1 MDLRQA
7 RGPAGKGKYRS
18 VKLMFVSSEKN
29 WHGGEEQLRLLVEGA
44 TQAGHQCKVAARQG
58 SLVAQRFD
66 AAGVEVLELARNVRG
81 PRSIWRLRRE
91 LRRFRPDIVHANDP
105 HALSLQRTSTWGR
118 RVPAR
123 VCSRR
128 VLFPIMGTR
137 KYRAGCEQM
146 ICVSQAVSALC
157 ERSGLPAT
165 MLKVVHDGVD
175 PARMRAGNASR
186 GRAALGLTDD
196 VPLLLCVAQLT
207 MYKGHRHLV
216 DAMPAILAA
225 NPSAMLALAGDGVL
239 RDDLVKQTRSL
250 GVESS
255 VCFLGYRSDVPDL
268 LQACDV
274 FVMPSQREGLG
285 SSVLDAMFAERAVV
299 GADAGGIPEMLR
311 DGEGRDCGWLVN
323 ARDPAALARGVNEAV
338 ALREERLKRVEF
350 AKEWADEEFVA
361 ANMVRRTLE
370 VYAEML
376 AK

>member
-7 RGPAGKGKYRS
+7 RGSAGKGNYLS

-29 WHGGEEQLRLLVEGA
+29 WHGGEEQLWLLVEGA
-44 TQAGHQCKVAARQG
+44 ARAGHQCKVAARQK
-58 SLVAQRFD
+58 SLVVQRFV
-66 AAGVEVLELARNVRG
+66 AAGVEVLELPRKVRG
-81 PRSIWRLRRE
+81 LRSIWRLRRE
-91 LRRFRPDIVHANDP
+91 LRSFRPDVVHANDP
-105 HALSLQRTSTWGR
+105 HALSLQRTSTWGLR
-118 RVPAR
+118 IPAR

-128 VLFPIMGTR
+128 VLFPIVGTR

-146 ICVSQAVSALC
+146 ICVSQAVAALC
-157 ERSGLPAT
+157 ERSGLPAE

-175 PARMRAGNASR
+175 PARMRAGNAAR
-186 GRAALGLTDD
+186 GRAVLVLADH

-216 DAMPAILAA
+216 EAMPAILAA
-225 NPSAMLALAGDGVL
+225 NPRAMLALAGDGVL
-239 RDDLVKQTRSL
+239 RDDLAKQTRSL
-250 GVESS
+250 GVESA
-255 VCFLGYRSDVPDL
+255 VRFLGYRSDVPDL

-311 DGEGRDCGWLVN
+311 DGAGQDCGWLVN
-323 ARDPAALARGVNEAV
+323 ARDPAALARGVNEALASCKERANRV
-338 ALREERLKRVEF
+338 AL
-350 AKEWADEEFVA
+350 AKQWAETEFVA
-361 ANMVRRTLE
+361 ANMVRRTLK

-376 AK
+376 GK